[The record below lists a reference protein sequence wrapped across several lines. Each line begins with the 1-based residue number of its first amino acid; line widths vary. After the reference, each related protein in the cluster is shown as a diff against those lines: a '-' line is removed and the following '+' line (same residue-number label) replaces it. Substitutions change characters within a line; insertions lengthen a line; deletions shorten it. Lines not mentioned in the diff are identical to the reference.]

1 MKHYIIKFL
10 FVQCVVLTV
19 VSSFFEMKNYAKE
32 IDCVSEMGNQTSTA
46 FTGEEVDAATNENAQ
61 LLALENENIY
71 QGMDKAYKNGYQ
83 PVISKNKVKIIL
95 PLCLIKEEKVDSIQ
109 AVLNLGDVENTPFL
123 YKNYVKTIK
132 KTKEKVNGTEEE
144 KEVFL
149 VSFQVDLQ
157 KERLNG
163 TYPVTIEVSYSVMEK
178 TIRQS
183 FTVYVRI
190 TDGKENELGVKT
202 DDQEQD
208 KENTAGSEEGDG
220 PPEGDNGNEK
230 ATSEPKVIVV
240 KNEQYPEKIRCG
252 EKFRS
257 KVTLKNT
264 SKEKYV
270 QNMTVTVSCETEGVS
285 LITDSNVFYF
295 EKLGADRTM
304 ELPLEFKV
312 EEKTQEGRYCI
323 NLAISYDNPDAISLT
338 STGNIFFQVYQNIRV
353 DFEMGEIESEINAG
367 DSISLPIQVMNM
379 GRGTIYN
386 VRCNVEGQ
394 GMTASKSLF
403 IGNLEGGTSGSGE
416 LVLFA
421 GMVNPEA
428 ESEKERYGRT
438 DGKLILT
445 YEDVDGNSYT
455 EEKDYVT
462 TIQAMEIKAASQVQA
477 EEKKSIGKQLA
488 VGIVLVIIILLLGG
502 IMPVLSH
509 IRKERIGNE
518 KYDK

>member
-1 MKHYIIKFL
+1 MKHYKITFL
-10 FVQCVVLTV
+10 FIQCIILAV
-19 VSSFFEMKNYAKE
+19 VSSFFCMKNHAKGMNS
-32 IDCVSEMGNQTSTA
+32 VSATGNETSMA
-46 FTGEEVDAATNENAQ
+46 IAGEKDTTTKENVQ

-83 PVISKNKVKIIL
+83 PVISKNKVQIIL
-95 PLCLIKEEKVDSIQ
+95 PLCLTKEEEVDSVQ
-109 AVLNLGDVENTPFL
+109 AVLNLGAVENTPFL
-123 YKNYVKTIK
+123 YKNYVKTVK
-132 KTKEKVNGTEEE
+132 KNKEKVNGTEEE

-149 VSFQVDLQ
+149 VSFQVDL
-157 KERLNG
+157 KKDRLNG
-163 TYPVTIEVSYSVMEK
+163 TYPVTIEVSYSVLEK
-178 TIRQS
+178 TIRQT

-190 TDGKENELGVKT
+190 TDGKENGS
-202 DDQEQD
+202 DAQESGE
-208 KENTAGSEEGDG
+208 ENITAEEGDG
-220 PPEGDNGNEK
+220 LSEGDNGSEK
-230 ATSEPKVIVV
+230 ATSEPKVIVL
-240 KNEQYPEKIRCG
+240 KNEQSPERIRCG
-252 EKFRS
+252 EKFSS
-257 KVTLKNT
+257 KITLKNT
-264 SKEKYV
+264 NKEKYV
-270 QNMTVTVSCETEGVS
+270 QNLTVTVSCETEGVS
-285 LITDSNVFYF
+285 LCADSNVFYF
-295 EKLGADRTM
+295 EKMGADSTL

-323 NLAISYDNPDAISLT
+323 NLVLSYDNPDAVSLT
-338 STGNIFFQVYQNIRV
+338 STGNVFFQVYQNIRV
-353 DFEMGEIESEINAG
+353 DFEMGEMAAEINAG

-428 ESEKERYGRT
+428 EVEKERYGRT

-445 YEDVDGNSYT
+445 YEDAEGNSYT

-462 TIQAMEIKAASQVQA
+462 TIQAMEIKADGQIQTE
-477 EEKKSIGKQLA
+477 EEKSVGKQLI
-488 VGIVLVIIILLLGG
+488 VGIIFVIIILLFGG
-502 IMPVLSH
+502 IMPVVLR

-518 KYDK
+518 EYDK